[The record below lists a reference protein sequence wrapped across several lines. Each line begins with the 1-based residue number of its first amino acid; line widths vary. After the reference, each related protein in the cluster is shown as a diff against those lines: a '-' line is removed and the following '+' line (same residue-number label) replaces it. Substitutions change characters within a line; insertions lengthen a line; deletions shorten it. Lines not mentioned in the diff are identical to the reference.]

1 MKTRIFLS
9 TLVLVVLSIVT
20 ASASAE
26 NVSAKN
32 QTQIQKVSIT
42 PNVTLD
48 IYAPNGSPNKTHNQ
62 SPNASPNRVKRY
74 PVFYVMDGQHY
85 LYNAIGFQASLKDM
99 DISPEYIVVGI
110 NTEELNRLGKR
121 SEYLESD
128 PGKLIEIMASKII
141 PYVEQHFPV
150 NQQRMY
156 FGWQFAAGFGLTL
169 FNKKPELFDGFFL
182 ASGNRFDKA
191 KLEQT
196 EKVLNENSKLNTQFY
211 LTLGSMEDHAT
222 QSYEK
227 LAAMLQAHGNV
238 RWHYSYV
245 DRYSKRIDHH
255 TTPLE
260 SLTEGLAWYFSDYPD
275 LTFYSVQDLQD
286 FGGVEAVQ
294 LYYQQR
300 AMRYGKSSTVGE
312 QAKFSML
319 RHAAEENRW
328 ELFQKIEQAIGEY
341 EPEPY
346 VYWLHFFGQFFLANE
361 ALARAEALFKFGI
374 SHFPDS
380 HHMWAG
386 LADVEKARGNY
397 QSALIKIDKAIE
409 LSIDSERHKE
419 KYKLSR
425 KDIKARH

>member
-1 MKTRIFLS
+1 MKIRIFLS
-9 TLVLVVLSIVT
+9 TVVLMVLSIVT
-20 ASASAE
+20 GSACADI
-26 NVSAKN
+26 VKATN
-32 QTQIQKVSIT
+32 QPSIQKVSIT
-42 PNVTLD
+42 SNISLD
-48 IYAPNGSPNKTHNQ
+48 IYTPSKSPNE
-62 SPNASPNRVKRY
+62 SPDRTRRY

-85 LYNAIGFQASLKDM
+85 FYNAIGFQTSLKDM

-121 SEYLESD
+121 AVYLESE
-128 PGKLIEIMASKII
+128 PGKLIEIMTSKII
-141 PYVEQHFPV
+141 PYVEQHFPA

-169 FNKKPELFDGFFL
+169 FNQQPELFDGFFL

-191 KLEQT
+191 KLDQVKQVLHEQP
-196 EKVLNENSKLNTQFY
+196 NLNTRFY
-211 LTLGSMEDHAT
+211 LTLGNMERHAT
-222 QSYEK
+222 SSYEQFSS
-227 LAAMLQAHGNV
+227 MLEKHGNV
-238 RWHYSYV
+238 RWHYSYF

-294 LYYQQR
+294 RYYQRR
-300 AMRYGKSSTVGE
+300 AIRYGKSSTVGE

-328 ELFQKIEQAIGEY
+328 DLFQEIEKATGKH

-346 VYWLHFFGQFFLANE
+346 IYWLHFFGQFFIANE
-361 ALARAEALFKFGI
+361 ALGRAETLFKFGI
-374 SHFPDS
+374 SNFPDS

-386 LADVEKARGNY
+386 LADVESGRGNY
-397 QSALIKIDKAIE
+397 QSALENIDKAIE
-409 LSIDSERHKE
+409 LSLDSERHNE
-419 KYKLSR
+419 KYTRSR
-425 KDIKARH
+425 KEIKAYY